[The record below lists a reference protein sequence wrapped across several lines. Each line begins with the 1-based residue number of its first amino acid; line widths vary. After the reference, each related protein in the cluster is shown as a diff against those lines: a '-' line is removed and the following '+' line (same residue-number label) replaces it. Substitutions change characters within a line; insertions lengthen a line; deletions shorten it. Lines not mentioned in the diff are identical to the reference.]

1 MSRDAWVTQHEQH
14 ANSGWGGP
22 APRQRL
28 ERITSSLLGKD
39 DGEIR
44 CARVI
49 RVGFLLAKGQDPLE
63 ILEERLIDEGYDSLA
78 DLKASI
84 AIPEKRYIC
93 RPYLRP
99 ECRLDAAPEEVFH
112 NALILG
118 LCTAQ
123 MFDPQRPVIWTRASL
138 SRVLEL
144 FDPAGFYQ

>member
-1 MSRDAWVTQHEQH
+1 MRAADMAIHEQR
-14 ANSGWGGP
+14 ANAGWGGP
-22 APRQRL
+22 PSRQRR

-49 RVGFLLAKGQDPLE
+49 RVGFSLLKGEDPLE
-63 ILEERLIDEGYDSLA
+63 ILEERLIDEGYDSLE

-84 AIPEKRYIC
+84 AIPDKRYIC
-93 RPYLRP
+93 RPYLHP
-99 ECRLDAAPEEVFH
+99 ECRLDANPAEVFH

-123 MFDPQRPVIWTRASL
+123 MFDPESPVIWTRASL
-138 SRVLEL
+138 SRVVEL

>member
-1 MSRDAWVTQHEQH
+1 MSKEAWIAYNEQR
-14 ANSGWGGP
+14 ANAGWGGP
-22 APRQRL
+22 PSRQRV

-49 RVGFLLAKGQDPLE
+49 RVGFLISNGEDPLE
-63 ILEERLIDEGYDSLA
+63 ILEERLVDEGYDSLE

-84 AIPEKRYIC
+84 AIPDKRYIC
-93 RPYLRP
+93 RPYLHP
-99 ECRLDAAPEEVFH
+99 ECRLDAAPAEVFR

-123 MFDPQRPVIWTRASL
+123 MFDPERPVIWTRSSL
-138 SRVLEL
+138 TRVVEL